1 MKITSVLV
9 SILAVSTIAH
19 ADEFSNFENSASM
32 ANRSPAVDEMTL
44 VSSNTQE
51 ATAGM
56 QTAKAEQPTMFGKEN
71 TTWNFNLGMSEF
83 DYTYETGFGMGGTKG
98 KGLTFEVQKRFM
110 DMFYVGASY
119 TNYTTESPELTDHNG
134 MTTKF
139 KSYMDM
145 LTLSTEAHVIRMP
158 LPARS
163 EFFAAV
169 NAGMMAPVTSDTHGD
184 YGVASNYFI
193 GAGVGINISNQIGL
207 RADIKSTT
215 IVRAYNS
222 VSLVGYY

>member
-1 MKITSVLV
+1 MKIASILV
-9 SILAVSTIAH
+9 SILAVSAMAH
-19 ADEFSNFENSASM
+19 ADQFGNVDNVGSMSNSSVPM
-32 ANRSPAVDEMTL
+32 DEMTL
-44 VSSNTQE
+44 VSSNTQD

-56 QTAKAEQPTMFGKEN
+56 QTAKVEQPSMFGKAN

-83 DYTYETGFGMGGTKG
+83 DYTYESGFGTSGTKG
-98 KGLTFEVQKRFM
+98 KGLTFEVQKRFL
-110 DMFYVGASY
+110 DMFYVGAAY
-119 TNYTTESPELTDHNG
+119 TNYTTEGLEITDYNQVR
-134 MTTKF
+134 TQV

-145 LTLSTEAHVIRMP
+145 VSLSMEGHVIRMP

-169 NAGMMAPVTSDTHGD
+169 NAGMMAPVTRDT
-184 YGVASNYFI
+184 YGNTGVSSNYFI
-193 GAGVGINISNQIGL
+193 GAGVGFNISNQIGL

-215 IVRAYNS
+215 TVRAYNS